1 MKRLVY
7 STVVLALFAI
17 VLSAGVMDDNGRAG
31 VTGAPS
37 ELTCNQSSCHNSYT
51 LNSGTGSVR
60 ATSTMNNWTY
70 VPGITYTINV
80 IVKRTGTPLFGMGV
94 GILKPNGDNAGTL
107 IVTNTARTAIKTR
120 LVGSYTRRNIVHTL
134 NGGRMN
140 DSCVFSFNWTAPST
154 DIGPVT
160 LYAAGN
166 CANNSGSVSGDYI
179 YTMNQVINSDASVS
193 IGNMLQTS
201 NTVNVFPNPA
211 SELLNVS
218 FENTSS
224 GNVTIQLTDL
234 KGSRKAELFNSFVA
248 AGAFEQQFQLPALP
262 AGIYLLTVDGTDT
275 RLSRRVVIR

>member
-7 STVVLALFAI
+7 STVGLALFAI

-37 ELTCNQSSCHNSYT
+37 ELTCNQTNCHNSYT
-51 LNSGTGSVR
+51 INSGTGSVR
-60 ATSTMNNWTY
+60 ATSTMNNWAY
-70 VPGITYTINV
+70 VPGTTYTINV
-80 IVKRTGTPLFGMGV
+80 TVKRIGTPVFGIGA

-107 IVTNTARTAIKTR
+107 IVTNTTRTSIKTR
-120 LVGSYTRRNIVHTL
+120 LVGAYTRRNIVHTL

-160 LYAAGN
+160 MYVAGN
-166 CANNSGSVSGDYI
+166 CANGTGSAAGDYI

-193 IGNMLQTS
+193 IGNMIQTS
-201 NTVNVFPNPA
+201 NAVNVFPNPA
-211 SELLNVS
+211 SEMLNVS
-218 FENTSS
+218 FDNKTS
-224 GNVTIQLTDL
+224 GNIAIHLTDL
-234 KGSRKAELFNSFVA
+234 KGSNAAELFNGFAS
-248 AGAFEQQFQLPALP
+248 AGTFEQQFQLPALP
-262 AGIYLLTVDGTDT
+262 AGIYLLNVDGTES